1 MTEREGWEMASPKR
15 LEPKKPGIISK
26 LKSMPRP
33 KLSLPKVSL
42 PQISLPKAS
51 RPMGAVPQATQR
63 KISSH
68 RSRRVKGSPLISA
81 VSLPL
86 MVLYHEL
93 LLRLFDGESAFFAP
107 ALLLI
112 VVFSMAAGLA
122 VFLLVDLIPHRRT
135 ARILG
140 GVLVAAWTVF
150 TCVEYCCKSFFK
162 IYFGLGYMQGM
173 AGQVVGDF
181 SGTMVEVV
189 LARIPFILLALI
201 PLAVYVWLCP
211 VIFHE
216 KRQRAPVRFMLAVLM
231 VVFQLVGVFAARI
244 GGAKNYYTY
253 DFSVNASM
261 PHFGLVTTLR
271 LELSY
276 ALTGIPQAPLDQLL
290 PDDPL
295 PTATVAPSSDPS
307 GTDAPQTPTGDNVLD
322 IDFEG
327 LAAGESDETLQAM
340 HQYFAAKSPTNKN
353 EYTGYFQGK
362 NLILITA
369 EAFSPYVI
377 DENLTPTLY
386 KLAHEGF
393 VFEHYYQPDWTQ
405 STTGGEFAVMTGLIP
420 TWIGGSNLSFR
431 VSANDDMS
439 IALGW
444 QFQKL
449 GYHTLA
455 YHDNTYTYYGR
466 NETHPNLG
474 YEYHGI
480 GNGLELKSN
489 LWPCSD
495 LEMMEATVDG
505 YIQDYVE
512 NGTPFH
518 TYYMTVSGHCN
529 YDWTGNAMSR
539 KNQETIQKLYPNAS
553 EQVQAYLAC
562 NLELEYAMEYLVEQL
577 EAAGIADDTVIAL
590 TADHYP
596 YALVE
601 GDKDYYNELAGTNNS
616 ERDTSRYRNTFIL
629 WSGCME
635 EPVVVDT
642 PCSSIDIVPTLSNL
656 FGLAYDSR
664 LYSGRDIF
672 ATNYQANQY
681 SSNMPL
687 VVFANK
693 GYGSSWITD
702 AGTYEAST
710 GTFTPRDGVTVDENY
725 VSRVSRLVSAKYTY
739 AKLVIE
745 RNYYS
750 LVWPKSK

>member
-1 MTEREGWEMASPKR
+1 MEMADSKR
-15 LEPKKPGIISK
+15 QALQEPE
-26 LKSMPRP
+26 M
-33 KLSLPKVSL
+33 V
-42 PQISLPKAS
+42 
-51 RPMGAVPQATQR
+51 
-63 KISSH
+63 
-68 RSRRVKGSPLISA
+68 SRRRERRKRERPSILNFCSVAKLRRRRRRVSGSPLFSA
-81 VSLPL
+81 ACFPL
-86 MVLYHEL
+86 MLLYHEV
-93 LLRLFDGESAFFAP
+93 LLRLFDGDSHFFAMGLIRI
-107 ALLLI
+107 LL
-112 VVFSMAAGLA
+112 FSLAAGLA
-122 VFLLVDLIPHRRT
+122 VFLLLDLIGNRKV
-135 ARILG
+135 ARIVG
-140 GVLVAAWTVF
+140 GVLVGGWTVF

-181 SGTMVEVV
+181 SGTIVEVV
-189 LARIPFILLALI
+189 LARIPFILLSLI
-201 PLAVYVWLCP
+201 PFVVYLRMCAVILYD
-211 VIFHE
+211 
-216 KRQRAPVRFMLAVLM
+216 KGQRAPVRVMLAVLM
-231 VVFQLVGVFAARI
+231 VVLQLVGVLTARL
-244 GGAKNYYTY
+244 GAEKNYYTY
-253 DFSVNASM
+253 DYSVNTAV
-261 PHFGLVTTLR
+261 PHFGLFTALR

-276 ALTGIPQAPLDQLL
+276 AITGIPETPLDALL

-295 PTATVAPSSDPS
+295 PTVTVDPS
-307 GTDAPQTPTGDNVLD
+307 ADPEASDTPAIPTGDNVLD
-322 IDFEG
+322 IDFQA
-327 LAAGESDETLQAM
+327 LADGTSDETLKAM
-340 HQYFAAKSPTNKN
+340 HQFFGTKSPTNKN
-353 EYTGYFQGK
+353 EYTGYFKGK

-377 DENLTPTLY
+377 DQELTPTLY
-386 KLAHEGF
+386 KLSHEGF
-393 VFEHYYQPDWTQ
+393 VFENYYQPDWTQ

-431 VSANDDMS
+431 VSANDSMP

-444 QFQKL
+444 QFEKV
-449 GYHTLA
+449 GYHALA
-455 YHDNTYTYYGR
+455 YHNNTYTYYGR
-466 NETHPNLG
+466 DKTHPNLG

-505 YIQDYVE
+505 YIQDYVK

-529 YDWTGNAMSR
+529 YTWSGNAMSR
-539 KNQETIQKLYPNAS
+539 KNQAVIQEKYPNAS

-562 NLELEYAMEYLVEQL
+562 NLELEYAMDYLVKAL
-577 EAAGIADDTVIAL
+577 EEAGIADDTVIAL

-596 YALVE
+596 YALAE
-601 GDKDYYNELAGTNNS
+601 GGTDYYKELSGVDDT

-642 PCSSIDIVPTLSNL
+642 PCSAIDIVPTLSNL
-656 FGLAYDSR
+656 FGLEYDSR

-693 GYGSSWITD
+693 GYGSSWITA

-710 GTFTPRDGVTVDENY
+710 GTFTPREGVTVDDKY
-725 VSRVSRLVSAKYTY
+725 VGRVKSLVGAKYAY

-745 RNYYS
+745 RDYYS
-750 LVWPKSK
+750 LVWPK

>member
-1 MTEREGWEMASPKR
+1 MADSKRQALQEPEM
-15 LEPKKPGIISK
+15 
-26 LKSMPRP
+26 
-33 KLSLPKVSL
+33 V
-42 PQISLPKAS
+42 
-51 RPMGAVPQATQR
+51 
-63 KISSH
+63 
-68 RSRRVKGSPLISA
+68 SRRRERRKRERPSILNFCSVAKLRRRRRRVSGSPLFSA
-81 VSLPL
+81 ACFPL
-86 MVLYHEL
+86 MLLYHEV
-93 LLRLFDGESAFFAP
+93 LLRLFDGDSHFFAMGLIRI
-107 ALLLI
+107 LL
-112 VVFSMAAGLA
+112 FSLAAGLA
-122 VFLLVDLIPHRRT
+122 VFLLLDLIGNRKV
-135 ARILG
+135 ARIVG
-140 GVLVAAWTVF
+140 GVLVGGWTVF

-181 SGTMVEVV
+181 SGTIVEVV
-189 LARIPFILLALI
+189 LARIPFILLSLI
-201 PLAVYVWLCP
+201 PFVVYLRMCAVILYD
-211 VIFHE
+211 
-216 KRQRAPVRFMLAVLM
+216 KGQRAPVRVMLAVLM
-231 VVFQLVGVFAARI
+231 VVLQLVGVLTARL
-244 GGAKNYYTY
+244 GAEKNYYTY
-253 DFSVNASM
+253 DYSVNTAV
-261 PHFGLVTTLR
+261 PHFGLFTALR

-276 ALTGIPQAPLDQLL
+276 AITGIPETPLDALL

-295 PTATVAPSSDPS
+295 PTVTVDPS
-307 GTDAPQTPTGDNVLD
+307 ADPEASDTPAIPTGDNVLD
-322 IDFEG
+322 IDFQA
-327 LAAGESDETLQAM
+327 LADGTSDETLKAM
-340 HQYFAAKSPTNKN
+340 HQFFGTKSPTNKN
-353 EYTGYFQGK
+353 EYTGYFKGK

-377 DENLTPTLY
+377 DQELTPTLY
-386 KLAHEGF
+386 KLSHEGF
-393 VFEHYYQPDWTQ
+393 VFENYYQPDWTQ

-431 VSANDDMS
+431 VSANDSMP

-444 QFQKL
+444 QFEKV
-449 GYHTLA
+449 GYHALA
-455 YHDNTYTYYGR
+455 YHNNTYTYYGR
-466 NETHPNLG
+466 DKTHPNLG

-505 YIQDYVE
+505 YIQDYVK

-529 YDWTGNAMSR
+529 YTWSGNAMSR
-539 KNQETIQKLYPNAS
+539 KNQAVIQEKYPNAS

-562 NLELEYAMEYLVEQL
+562 NLELEYAMDYLVKAL
-577 EAAGIADDTVIAL
+577 EEAGIADDTVIAL

-596 YALVE
+596 YALAE
-601 GDKDYYNELAGTNNS
+601 GGTDYYKELSGMDDT

-642 PCSSIDIVPTLSNL
+642 PCSAIDIVPTLSNL
-656 FGLAYDSR
+656 FGLEYDSR

-693 GYGSSWITD
+693 GYGNSWITA

-710 GTFTPRDGVTVDENY
+710 GTFTPREGVTVDDKY
-725 VSRVSRLVSAKYTY
+725 VGRVKSLVGAKYAY

-745 RNYYS
+745 RDYYS
-750 LVWPKSK
+750 LVWPK

>member
-1 MTEREGWEMASPKR
+1 MADSKRQALQEPEM
-15 LEPKKPGIISK
+15 
-26 LKSMPRP
+26 
-33 KLSLPKVSL
+33 V
-42 PQISLPKAS
+42 
-51 RPMGAVPQATQR
+51 
-63 KISSH
+63 
-68 RSRRVKGSPLISA
+68 SRRRERRKRERPSILNFCSVAKLRRRRRRVSGSPLFSA
-81 VSLPL
+81 ACFPL
-86 MVLYHEL
+86 MLLYHEV
-93 LLRLFDGESAFFAP
+93 LLRLFDGDSHFFAMGLIRI
-107 ALLLI
+107 LL
-112 VVFSMAAGLA
+112 FSLAAGLA
-122 VFLLVDLIPHRRT
+122 VFLLLDLIGNRKV
-135 ARILG
+135 ARIVG
-140 GVLVAAWTVF
+140 GVLVGGWTVF

-181 SGTMVEVV
+181 SGTIVEVV
-189 LARIPFILLALI
+189 LARIPFILLSLI
-201 PLAVYVWLCP
+201 PFVVYLRMCAVILYD
-211 VIFHE
+211 
-216 KRQRAPVRFMLAVLM
+216 KGQRAPVRVMLAVLM
-231 VVFQLVGVFAARI
+231 VVLQLVGVLTARL
-244 GGAKNYYTY
+244 GAEKNYYTY
-253 DFSVNASM
+253 DYSVNTAV
-261 PHFGLVTTLR
+261 PHFGLFTALR

-276 ALTGIPQAPLDQLL
+276 AITGIPETPLDALL

-295 PTATVAPSSDPS
+295 PTVTVDPS
-307 GTDAPQTPTGDNVLD
+307 ADPEASDTPAIPTGDNVLD
-322 IDFEG
+322 IDFQA
-327 LAAGESDETLQAM
+327 LADGTSDETLKAM
-340 HQYFAAKSPTNKN
+340 HQFFGTKSPTNKN
-353 EYTGYFQGK
+353 EYTGYFKGK
-362 NLILITA
+362 NLVLITA

-377 DENLTPTLY
+377 DQELTPTLY
-386 KLAHEGF
+386 KLSHEGF
-393 VFEHYYQPDWTQ
+393 VFENYYQPDWTQ

-431 VSANDDMS
+431 VSANDSMP

-444 QFQKL
+444 QFEKV
-449 GYHTLA
+449 GYHALA
-455 YHDNTYTYYGR
+455 YHNNTYTYYGR
-466 NETHPNLG
+466 DKTHPNLG

-505 YIQDYVE
+505 YIQDYVK

-529 YDWTGNAMSR
+529 YTWSGNAMSR
-539 KNQETIQKLYPNAS
+539 KNQAVIQEKYPNAS

-562 NLELEYAMEYLVEQL
+562 NLELEYAMDYLVKAL
-577 EAAGIADDTVIAL
+577 EEAGIADDTVIAL

-596 YALVE
+596 YALAE
-601 GDKDYYNELAGTNNS
+601 GGTDYYKELSGMDDT

-642 PCSSIDIVPTLSNL
+642 PCSAIDIVPTLSNL
-656 FGLAYDSR
+656 FGLEYDSR

-693 GYGSSWITD
+693 GYGNSWITA

-710 GTFTPRDGVTVDENY
+710 GTFTPREGVTVDDKY
-725 VSRVSRLVSAKYTY
+725 VGRVKSLVGAKYAY

-745 RNYYS
+745 RDYYS
-750 LVWPKSK
+750 LVWPK

>member
-1 MTEREGWEMASPKR
+1 MADSKRQALQEPEM
-15 LEPKKPGIISK
+15 
-26 LKSMPRP
+26 
-33 KLSLPKVSL
+33 V
-42 PQISLPKAS
+42 
-51 RPMGAVPQATQR
+51 
-63 KISSH
+63 
-68 RSRRVKGSPLISA
+68 SRRRERRKRERPSILNFCSVAKLRRRRRRVSGSPLFSA
-81 VSLPL
+81 ACFPL
-86 MVLYHEL
+86 MLLYHEV
-93 LLRLFDGESAFFAP
+93 LLRLFDGDSHFFAMGLIRI
-107 ALLLI
+107 LL
-112 VVFSMAAGLA
+112 FSLAAGLA
-122 VFLLVDLIPHRRT
+122 VFLLLDLIGNRKV
-135 ARILG
+135 ARIVG
-140 GVLVAAWTVF
+140 GVLVGGWTVF

-181 SGTMVEVV
+181 SGTIVEVV
-189 LARIPFILLALI
+189 LARIPFILLSLI
-201 PLAVYVWLCP
+201 PFVVYLRMCAVILYD
-211 VIFHE
+211 
-216 KRQRAPVRFMLAVLM
+216 KGQRAPVRVMLAVLM
-231 VVFQLVGVFAARI
+231 VVLQLVGVLTARL
-244 GGAKNYYTY
+244 GAEKNYYTY
-253 DFSVNASM
+253 DYSVNTAV
-261 PHFGLVTTLR
+261 PHFGLFTALR

-276 ALTGIPQAPLDQLL
+276 AITGIPETPLDALL

-295 PTATVAPSSDPS
+295 PTVTVDPS
-307 GTDAPQTPTGDNVLD
+307 ADPEASDTPAIPTGDNVLD
-322 IDFEG
+322 IDFQA
-327 LAAGESDETLQAM
+327 LADGTSDETLKAM
-340 HQYFAAKSPTNKN
+340 HQFFGTKSPTNKN
-353 EYTGYFQGK
+353 EYTGYFKGK

-377 DENLTPTLY
+377 DQELTPTLY
-386 KLAHEGF
+386 KLSHEGF
-393 VFEHYYQPDWTQ
+393 VFENYYQPDWTQ

-431 VSANDDMS
+431 VSANDSMP

-444 QFQKL
+444 QFEKV
-449 GYHTLA
+449 GYHALA
-455 YHDNTYTYYGR
+455 YHNNTYTYYGR
-466 NETHPNLG
+466 DKTHPNLG

-505 YIQDYVE
+505 YIQDYVK

-529 YDWTGNAMSR
+529 YTWSGNAMSR
-539 KNQETIQKLYPNAS
+539 KNQAVIQEKYPNAS

-562 NLELEYAMEYLVEQL
+562 NLELEYAMDYLVNAL
-577 EAAGIADDTVIAL
+577 EEAGIADDTVIAL

-596 YALVE
+596 YALAE
-601 GDKDYYNELAGTNNS
+601 GGTDYYKELSGVDDT

-642 PCSSIDIVPTLSNL
+642 PCSAIDIVPTLSNL
-656 FGLAYDSR
+656 FGLEYDSR

-693 GYGSSWITD
+693 GYGSSWITA

-710 GTFTPRDGVTVDENY
+710 GTFTPREGVTVDDKY
-725 VSRVSRLVSAKYTY
+725 VGRVKSLVGAKYAY

-745 RNYYS
+745 RDYYS
-750 LVWPKSK
+750 LVWPK

>member
-1 MTEREGWEMASPKR
+1 MEMADSKR
-15 LEPKKPGIISK
+15 QALQEPE
-26 LKSMPRP
+26 M
-33 KLSLPKVSL
+33 V
-42 PQISLPKAS
+42 
-51 RPMGAVPQATQR
+51 
-63 KISSH
+63 
-68 RSRRVKGSPLISA
+68 SRRRERRKRERPSILNFCSVAKLRRRRRRVSGSPLFSA
-81 VSLPL
+81 ACFPL
-86 MVLYHEL
+86 MLLYHEV
-93 LLRLFDGESAFFAP
+93 LLRLFDGDSHFFAMGLIRI
-107 ALLLI
+107 LL
-112 VVFSMAAGLA
+112 FSLAAGLA
-122 VFLLVDLIPHRRT
+122 VFLLLDLIGNRKV
-135 ARILG
+135 ARIVG
-140 GVLVAAWTVF
+140 GVLVGGWTVF

-181 SGTMVEVV
+181 SGTIVEVV
-189 LARIPFILLALI
+189 LARIPFILLSLI
-201 PLAVYVWLCP
+201 PFVVYLRMCAVILYD
-211 VIFHE
+211 
-216 KRQRAPVRFMLAVLM
+216 KGQRAPVRVMLAVLM
-231 VVFQLVGVFAARI
+231 VVLQLVGVLTARL
-244 GGAKNYYTY
+244 GAEKNYYTY
-253 DFSVNASM
+253 DYSVNTAV
-261 PHFGLVTTLR
+261 PHFGLFTALR

-276 ALTGIPQAPLDQLL
+276 AITGIPETPLDALL

-295 PTATVAPSSDPS
+295 PTVTVDPS
-307 GTDAPQTPTGDNVLD
+307 ADPEASDTPAIPTGDNVLD
-322 IDFEG
+322 IDFQA
-327 LAAGESDETLQAM
+327 LADGTSDETLKAM
-340 HQYFAAKSPTNKN
+340 HQFFGTKSPTNKN
-353 EYTGYFQGK
+353 EYTGYFKGK

-377 DENLTPTLY
+377 DQELTPTLY
-386 KLAHEGF
+386 KLSHEGF
-393 VFEHYYQPDWTQ
+393 VFENYYQPDWTQ

-431 VSANDDMS
+431 VSANDSMP

-444 QFQKL
+444 QFEKV
-449 GYHTLA
+449 GYHALA
-455 YHDNTYTYYGR
+455 YHNNTYTYYGR
-466 NETHPNLG
+466 DKTHPNLG

-505 YIQDYVE
+505 YIQDYVK

-529 YDWTGNAMSR
+529 YTWSGNAMSR
-539 KNQETIQKLYPNAS
+539 KNQAVIQEKYPNAS

-562 NLELEYAMEYLVEQL
+562 NLELEYAMDYLVKAL
-577 EAAGIADDTVIAL
+577 EEAGIADDTVIAL

-596 YALVE
+596 YALAE
-601 GDKDYYNELAGTNNS
+601 GGTDYYKELSGVDDT

-642 PCSSIDIVPTLSNL
+642 PCSAIDIVPTLSNL
-656 FGLAYDSR
+656 FGLEYDSR

-693 GYGSSWITD
+693 GYGSSWITA

-710 GTFTPRDGVTVDENY
+710 GTFTPREGVTVDDKY
-725 VSRVSRLVSAKYTY
+725 VGRVKSLVGAKYAY

-745 RNYYS
+745 RDYYS
-750 LVWPKSK
+750 LVWPKE

>member
-1 MTEREGWEMASPKR
+1 MASPRR
-15 LEPKKPGIISK
+15 LAPKKPGMVSK
-26 LKSMPRP
+26 LKNIPRP
-33 KLSLPKVSL
+33 KISLPRVSLPQGSFPKVSL
-42 PQISLPKAS
+42 PKATPPTMT
-51 RPMGAVPQATQR
+51 R
-63 KISSH
+63 H
-68 RSRRVKGSPLISA
+68 RGRRVKGSPLISA

-86 MVLYHEL
+86 MLLYHEL
-93 LLRLFDGESAFFAP
+93 LLRLFDREISFFTP
-107 ALLLI
+107 ALVLV
-112 VVFSMAAGLA
+112 VVFSLAAGLA
-122 VFLLVDLIPHRRT
+122 AFLLLDLIPHRKT
-135 ARILG
+135 VRIVG

-162 IYFGLGYMQGM
+162 IYFGLGYIQGM

-189 LARIPFILLALI
+189 LARIPFILLALL

-216 KRQRAPVRFMLAVLM
+216 KGQRAPVRGMLAVLM

-244 GGAKNYYTY
+244 GGDKNYYTY
-253 DFSVNASM
+253 DFSVNASI

-276 ALTGIPQAPLDQLL
+276 AVTGIPQAPLDQLL
-290 PDDPL
+290 PDDPVY
-295 PTATVAPSSDPS
+295 TATPAPSTAPSDPS
-307 GTDAPQTPTGDNVLD
+307 ASQAPVIPTGDNVLD

-327 LAAGESDETLQAM
+327 LAAGESDETLKAM
-340 HQYFAAKSPTNKN
+340 HQFFAAKSPTNKN
-353 EYTGYFQGK
+353 EYTGYFKGK

-369 EAFSPYVI
+369 EAFCPYVI
-377 DENLTPTLY
+377 DQKLTPTLY
-386 KLAHEGF
+386 RLANQGF
-393 VFEHYYQPDWTQ
+393 VFENYYQPDWTQ

-420 TWIGGSNLSFR
+420 TWVGGSNLSFR
-431 VSANDDMS
+431 VSANDDMP

-455 YHDNTYTYYGR
+455 YHNNTYTYYGR

-474 YEYHGI
+474 YEYHGL

-539 KNQETIQKLYPNAS
+539 KNKDIIQNLYPDAS

-601 GDKDYYNELAGTNNS
+601 GDQDYYNELAGTNNS
-616 ERDTSRYRNTFIL
+616 ERDTSRYRNSFIL

-642 PCSSIDIVPTLSNL
+642 PCSAIDVVPTLSNL
-656 FGLAYDSR
+656 FGLEYDSR

-672 ATNYQANQY
+672 ATNYQENQY
-681 SSNMPL
+681 SSNIPL

-710 GTFTPRDGVTVDENY
+710 KTFTPREGVTVDDTY
-725 VSRVSRLVSAKYTY
+725 VSQVNRLVNAKYTY

-745 RNYYS
+745 RDYYS
-750 LVWPKSK
+750 LVWPKSA

>member
-1 MTEREGWEMASPKR
+1 MADSKRQALQEPEM
-15 LEPKKPGIISK
+15 
-26 LKSMPRP
+26 
-33 KLSLPKVSL
+33 V
-42 PQISLPKAS
+42 
-51 RPMGAVPQATQR
+51 
-63 KISSH
+63 
-68 RSRRVKGSPLISA
+68 SRRRERRKRERPSILNFCSVAKLRRRRRRVSGSPLFSA
-81 VSLPL
+81 ACFPL
-86 MVLYHEL
+86 MLLYHEV
-93 LLRLFDGESAFFAP
+93 LLRLFDGDSHFFAMGLIRI
-107 ALLLI
+107 LL
-112 VVFSMAAGLA
+112 FSLAAGLA
-122 VFLLVDLIPHRRT
+122 VFLLLDLIGNRKV
-135 ARILG
+135 ARIVG
-140 GVLVAAWTVF
+140 GVLVGGWTVF

-181 SGTMVEVV
+181 SGTIVEVV
-189 LARIPFILLALI
+189 LARIPFILLSLI
-201 PLAVYVWLCP
+201 PFVVYLRMCAVILYD
-211 VIFHE
+211 
-216 KRQRAPVRFMLAVLM
+216 KGQRAPVRVMLAVLM
-231 VVFQLVGVFAARI
+231 VVLQLVGVLTARL
-244 GGAKNYYTY
+244 GAEKNYYTY
-253 DFSVNASM
+253 DYSVNTAV
-261 PHFGLVTTLR
+261 PHFGLFTALR

-276 ALTGIPQAPLDQLL
+276 AITGIPETPLDALL

-295 PTATVAPSSDPS
+295 PTVTVDPS
-307 GTDAPQTPTGDNVLD
+307 ADPEASATPAIPTGDNVLD
-322 IDFEG
+322 IDFQA
-327 LAAGESDETLQAM
+327 LADGTSDETLKAM
-340 HQYFAAKSPTNKN
+340 HQFFGTKSPTNKN
-353 EYTGYFQGK
+353 EYTGYFKGK

-377 DENLTPTLY
+377 DQELTPTLY
-386 KLAHEGF
+386 KLSHEGF
-393 VFEHYYQPDWTQ
+393 VFENYYQPDWTQ

-431 VSANDDMS
+431 VSANDSMP

-444 QFQKL
+444 QFEKV
-449 GYHTLA
+449 GYHALA
-455 YHDNTYTYYGR
+455 YHNNTYTYYGR
-466 NETHPNLG
+466 DKTHPNLG

-505 YIQDYVE
+505 YIQDYVK

-529 YDWTGNAMSR
+529 YTWSGNAMSR
-539 KNQETIQKLYPNAS
+539 KNQAVIQEKYPNAS

-562 NLELEYAMEYLVEQL
+562 NLELEYAMDYLVKAL
-577 EAAGIADDTVIAL
+577 EEAGIADDTVIAL

-596 YALVE
+596 YALAE
-601 GDKDYYNELAGTNNS
+601 GGTDYYKELSGVDDT

-642 PCSSIDIVPTLSNL
+642 PCSAIDIVPTLSNL
-656 FGLAYDSR
+656 FGLEYDSR

-693 GYGSSWITD
+693 GYGSSWITA

-710 GTFTPRDGVTVDENY
+710 GTFTPREGVTVDDKY
-725 VSRVSRLVSAKYTY
+725 VGRVKSLVGAKYAY
-739 AKLVIE
+739 ALCKIGHRAGLLFPGLAQMSKI
-745 RNYYS
+745 NS
-750 LVWPKSK
+750 LRPGPEGV

>member
-1 MTEREGWEMASPKR
+1 MEMADSKR
-15 LEPKKPGIISK
+15 QALQEPEVVSRRRRRRKRERPSILKFCSVAK
-26 LKSMPRP
+26 LRRRR
-33 KLSLPKVSL
+33 
-42 PQISLPKAS
+42 
-51 RPMGAVPQATQR
+51 RPM
-63 KISSH
+63 S
-68 RSRRVKGSPLISA
+68 GSPLFSA
-81 VSLPL
+81 ACFPL
-86 MVLYHEL
+86 MLLYHEV
-93 LLRLFDGESAFFAP
+93 LLRLFDGDSTF
-107 ALLLI
+107 
-112 VVFSMAAGLA
+112 FSMGLLRIFLFSLAAGLA
-122 VFLLVDLIPHRRT
+122 VFLALDLIPNRKVS
-135 ARILG
+135 RILG
-140 GVLVAAWTVF
+140 GVLVAGWTVF

-189 LARIPFILLALI
+189 LARIPFILLSLI
-201 PLAVYVWLCP
+201 PFVVYLRMCS
-211 VIFHE
+211 VILYE
-216 KRQRAPVRFMLAVLM
+216 KGQRAPVRVMLAGLM
-231 VVFQLVGVFAARI
+231 VVLQLVGVLTARL
-244 GGAKNYYTY
+244 GAEKNYYTY
-253 DFSVNASM
+253 DFSVNTSV
-261 PHFGLVTTLR
+261 PHFGLLTTLR
-271 LELSY
+271 LELGY
-276 ALTGIPQAPLDQLL
+276 AITGIPETPLDALL

-295 PTATVAPSSDPS
+295 PTVTVDPS
-307 GTDAPQTPTGDNVLD
+307 ADPEASDTPAIPTGDNVLD
-322 IDFEG
+322 IDFEA
-327 LAAGESDETLQAM
+327 LAAGTDDETLKAM
-340 HQYFAAKSPTNKN
+340 HQYFASKSPTNQN

-377 DENLTPTLY
+377 DQELTPTLY
-386 KLAHEGF
+386 KLSHEGF
-393 VFEHYYQPDWTQ
+393 VFENYYQPDWTQ

-420 TWIGGSNLSFR
+420 TWIGGSELSFR
-431 VSANDDMS
+431 VSAKDAMP

-449 GYHTLA
+449 GYDTLA
-455 YHDNTYTYYGR
+455 YHNNTYTYYGR
-466 NETHPNLG
+466 DETHPNLG

-495 LEMMEATVDG
+495 LEMMESTVDG
-505 YIQDYVE
+505 YIQDYVK

-529 YDWTGNAMSR
+529 YTWSGNAMSR
-539 KNQETIQKLYPNAS
+539 KNQEVIQAKYPDAS

-562 NLELEYAMEYLVEQL
+562 NMELEYAMEYLVKEL
-577 EAAGIADDTVIAL
+577 EEAGIADDTVIAL

-596 YALVE
+596 YALAE
-601 GDKDYYNELAGTNNS
+601 GGTDYYKELSGVDDT

-642 PCSSIDIVPTLSNL
+642 PCSAIDIVPTLSNL
-656 FGLAYDSR
+656 FGLEYDSR

-693 GYGSSWITD
+693 GYGSSWITA

-710 GTFTPRDGVTVDENY
+710 GTFTPREGVTVDENY
-725 VSRVSRLVSAKYTY
+725 VSRVKSLVGAKYTY

-750 LVWPKSK
+750 LVWPKE

>member
-1 MTEREGWEMASPKR
+1 MEMADSKR
-15 LEPKKPGIISK
+15 QALQEPE
-26 LKSMPRP
+26 M
-33 KLSLPKVSL
+33 V
-42 PQISLPKAS
+42 
-51 RPMGAVPQATQR
+51 
-63 KISSH
+63 
-68 RSRRVKGSPLISA
+68 SRRRERRKRERPSILNFCSVAKLRRRRRRVSGSPLFSA
-81 VSLPL
+81 ACFPL
-86 MVLYHEL
+86 MLLYHEV
-93 LLRLFDGESAFFAP
+93 LLRLFDGDSHFFAMGLIRI
-107 ALLLI
+107 LL
-112 VVFSMAAGLA
+112 FSLAAGLA
-122 VFLLVDLIPHRRT
+122 VFLLLDLIGNRKV
-135 ARILG
+135 ARIVG
-140 GVLVAAWTVF
+140 GVLVGGWTVF

-181 SGTMVEVV
+181 SGTIVEVV
-189 LARIPFILLALI
+189 LARIPFILLSLI
-201 PLAVYVWLCP
+201 PFVVYLRMCAVILYD
-211 VIFHE
+211 
-216 KRQRAPVRFMLAVLM
+216 KGQRAPVRVMLAVLM
-231 VVFQLVGVFAARI
+231 VVLQLVGVLTARL
-244 GGAKNYYTY
+244 GAEKNYYTY
-253 DFSVNASM
+253 DYSVNTAV
-261 PHFGLVTTLR
+261 PHFGLFTALR

-276 ALTGIPQAPLDQLL
+276 AITGIPETPLDALL

-295 PTATVAPSSDPS
+295 PTVTVDPS
-307 GTDAPQTPTGDNVLD
+307 ADPEASDTPAIPTGDNVLD
-322 IDFEG
+322 IDFQA
-327 LAAGESDETLQAM
+327 LADGTSDETLKAM
-340 HQYFAAKSPTNKN
+340 HQFFGTKSPTNKN
-353 EYTGYFQGK
+353 EYTGYFKGK
-362 NLILITA
+362 NLVLITA

-377 DENLTPTLY
+377 DQELTPTLY
-386 KLAHEGF
+386 KLSHEGF
-393 VFEHYYQPDWTQ
+393 VFENYYQPDWTQ

-431 VSANDDMS
+431 VSANDSMP

-444 QFQKL
+444 QFEKV
-449 GYHTLA
+449 GYHALA
-455 YHDNTYTYYGR
+455 YHNNTYTYYGR
-466 NETHPNLG
+466 DKTHPNLG

-505 YIQDYVE
+505 YIQDYVK

-529 YDWTGNAMSR
+529 YTWSGNAMSR
-539 KNQETIQKLYPNAS
+539 KNQAVIQEKYPNAS

-562 NLELEYAMEYLVEQL
+562 NLELEYAMDYLVKAL
-577 EAAGIADDTVIAL
+577 EEAGIADDTVIAL

-596 YALVE
+596 YALAE
-601 GDKDYYNELAGTNNS
+601 GGTDYYKELSGVDDT

-642 PCSSIDIVPTLSNL
+642 PCSAIDIVPTLSNL
-656 FGLAYDSR
+656 FGLEYDSR

-693 GYGSSWITD
+693 GYGSSWITA

-710 GTFTPRDGVTVDENY
+710 GTFTPREGVTVDDKY
-725 VSRVSRLVSAKYTY
+725 VGRVKSLVGAKYAY

-745 RNYYS
+745 RDYYS
-750 LVWPKSK
+750 LVWPK

>member
-1 MTEREGWEMASPKR
+1 MASPRR
-15 LEPKKPGIISK
+15 LAPKKPGMVSK
-26 LKSMPRP
+26 LKNIPRP
-33 KLSLPKVSL
+33 KLSLPRVSLPHVSL
-42 PQISLPKAS
+42 PQVPLPKAAPPTMA
-51 RPMGAVPQATQR
+51 R
-63 KISSH
+63 H
-68 RSRRVKGSPLISA
+68 RGRRVKGSPLISA

-86 MVLYHEL
+86 MLLYHEL
-93 LLRLFDGESAFFAP
+93 LLRLFDREISFFTP
-107 ALLLI
+107 ALVLV
-112 VVFSMAAGLA
+112 VVFSLAAGLA
-122 VFLLVDLIPHRRT
+122 AFLLLDLIPHRKT
-135 ARILG
+135 ARIVG

-162 IYFGLGYMQGM
+162 IYFGLGYIQGM

-189 LARIPFILLALI
+189 LARIPFILLALL

-216 KRQRAPVRFMLAVLM
+216 KGQRAPVRGMLAVLM

-253 DFSVNASM
+253 DFSVNASI

-276 ALTGIPQAPLDQLL
+276 AVTGIPQAPLDQLL
-290 PDDPL
+290 PDDPVY
-295 PTATVAPSSDPS
+295 TATPAPSTAPSDPS
-307 GTDAPQTPTGDNVLD
+307 ASQAPVIPTGDNVLD

-327 LAAGESDETLQAM
+327 LAAGESDETLKAM
-340 HQYFAAKSPTNKN
+340 HQFFAAKSPTNKN

-369 EAFSPYVI
+369 EAFCPSVI
-377 DENLTPTLY
+377 DPELTPTLY
-386 KLAHEGF
+386 RLANQGF
-393 VFEHYYQPDWTQ
+393 VFENYYQPDWTQ

-420 TWIGGSNLSFR
+420 TWVGGSNLSFR
-431 VSANDDMS
+431 VSAHDAMPV
-439 IALGW
+439 ALGW
-444 QFQKL
+444 QFSKL

-455 YHDNTYTYYGR
+455 YHNNTYTYYGR

-474 YEYHGI
+474 YEYHGL

-539 KNQETIQKLYPNAS
+539 KNKDIIQNLYPDAS

-601 GDKDYYNELAGTNNS
+601 GDQDYYNELAGTNDT
-616 ERDTSRYRNTFIL
+616 ERDTSRYRNSFIL

-642 PCSSIDIVPTLSNL
+642 PCSAIDVVPTLSNL
-656 FGLAYDSR
+656 FGLEYDSR

-672 ATNYQANQY
+672 ATNYQENQY
-681 SSNMPL
+681 SSNIPL

-710 GTFTPRDGVTVDENY
+710 KTFTPREGVTVDENY
-725 VSRVSRLVSAKYTY
+725 VSQVSRLVNAKYTY

-745 RNYYS
+745 RDYYS
-750 LVWPKSK
+750 LVWPKSA

>member
-1 MTEREGWEMASPKR
+1 MEMADSKR
-15 LEPKKPGIISK
+15 QALQEPE
-26 LKSMPRP
+26 M
-33 KLSLPKVSL
+33 V
-42 PQISLPKAS
+42 
-51 RPMGAVPQATQR
+51 
-63 KISSH
+63 
-68 RSRRVKGSPLISA
+68 SRRRERRKRERPSILNFCSVAKLRRRRRRVSGSPLFSA
-81 VSLPL
+81 ACFPL
-86 MVLYHEL
+86 MLLYHEV
-93 LLRLFDGESAFFAP
+93 LLRLFDGDSHFFAMGLIRI
-107 ALLLI
+107 LL
-112 VVFSMAAGLA
+112 FSLAAGLA
-122 VFLLVDLIPHRRT
+122 VFLLLDLIGNRKV
-135 ARILG
+135 ARIVG
-140 GVLVAAWTVF
+140 GVLVGGWTVF

-181 SGTMVEVV
+181 SGTIVEVV
-189 LARIPFILLALI
+189 LARIPFILLSLI
-201 PLAVYVWLCP
+201 PFVVYLRMCAVILYD
-211 VIFHE
+211 
-216 KRQRAPVRFMLAVLM
+216 KGQRAPVRVMLAVLM
-231 VVFQLVGVFAARI
+231 VVLQLVGVLTARL
-244 GGAKNYYTY
+244 GAEKNYYTY
-253 DFSVNASM
+253 DYSVNTAV
-261 PHFGLVTTLR
+261 PHFGLFTALR

-276 ALTGIPQAPLDQLL
+276 AITGIPETPLDALL

-295 PTATVAPSSDPS
+295 PTVTVDPS
-307 GTDAPQTPTGDNVLD
+307 ADPEASDTPAIPTGDNVLD
-322 IDFEG
+322 IDFQA
-327 LAAGESDETLQAM
+327 LADGTSDETLKAM
-340 HQYFAAKSPTNKN
+340 HQFFGTKSPTNKN
-353 EYTGYFQGK
+353 EYTGYFKGK

-377 DENLTPTLY
+377 DQELTPTLY
-386 KLAHEGF
+386 KLSHEGF
-393 VFEHYYQPDWTQ
+393 VFENYYQPDWTQ

-431 VSANDDMS
+431 VSANDSMP

-444 QFQKL
+444 QFEKV
-449 GYHTLA
+449 GYHALA
-455 YHDNTYTYYGR
+455 YHNNTYTYYGR
-466 NETHPNLG
+466 DKTHPNLG

-505 YIQDYVE
+505 YIQDYVK

-529 YDWTGNAMSR
+529 YTWSGNAMSR
-539 KNQETIQKLYPNAS
+539 KNQAVIQEKYPNAS

-562 NLELEYAMEYLVEQL
+562 NLELEYAMDYLVNAL
-577 EAAGIADDTVIAL
+577 EEAGIADDTVIAL

-596 YALVE
+596 YALAE
-601 GDKDYYNELAGTNNS
+601 GGTDYYKELSGVDDT

-642 PCSSIDIVPTLSNL
+642 PCSAIDIVPTLSNL
-656 FGLAYDSR
+656 FGLEYDSR

-693 GYGSSWITD
+693 GYGSSWITA

-710 GTFTPRDGVTVDENY
+710 GTFTPREGVTVDE
-725 VSRVSRLVSAKYTY
+725 K
-739 AKLVIE
+739 
-745 RNYYS
+745 
-750 LVWPKSK
+750 

>member
-1 MTEREGWEMASPKR
+1 MEMADSKR
-15 LEPKKPGIISK
+15 QALQEPE
-26 LKSMPRP
+26 M
-33 KLSLPKVSL
+33 V
-42 PQISLPKAS
+42 
-51 RPMGAVPQATQR
+51 
-63 KISSH
+63 
-68 RSRRVKGSPLISA
+68 SRRRERRKRERPSILNFCSVAKLRRRRRRVSGSPLFSA
-81 VSLPL
+81 ACFPL
-86 MVLYHEL
+86 MLLYHEV
-93 LLRLFDGESAFFAP
+93 LLRLFDGDSHFFAMGLIRI
-107 ALLLI
+107 LL
-112 VVFSMAAGLA
+112 FSLAAGLA
-122 VFLLVDLIPHRRT
+122 VFLLLDLIGNRKV
-135 ARILG
+135 ARIVG
-140 GVLVAAWTVF
+140 GVLVGGWTVF

-181 SGTMVEVV
+181 SGTIVEVV
-189 LARIPFILLALI
+189 LARIPFILLSLI
-201 PLAVYVWLCP
+201 PFVVYLRMCAVILYD
-211 VIFHE
+211 
-216 KRQRAPVRFMLAVLM
+216 KGQRAPVRVMLAVLM
-231 VVFQLVGVFAARI
+231 VVLQLVGVLTARL
-244 GGAKNYYTY
+244 GAEKNYYTY
-253 DFSVNASM
+253 DYSVNTAV
-261 PHFGLVTTLR
+261 PHFGLFTALR

-276 ALTGIPQAPLDQLL
+276 AITGIPETPLDALL

-295 PTATVAPSSDPS
+295 PTVTVDPS
-307 GTDAPQTPTGDNVLD
+307 ADPEASDTPAIPTGDNVLD
-322 IDFEG
+322 IDFQA
-327 LAAGESDETLQAM
+327 LADGTSDETLKAM
-340 HQYFAAKSPTNKN
+340 HQFFGTKSPTNKN
-353 EYTGYFQGK
+353 EYTGYFKGK

-377 DENLTPTLY
+377 DQELTPTLY
-386 KLAHEGF
+386 KLSHEGF
-393 VFEHYYQPDWTQ
+393 VFENYYQPDWTQ

-431 VSANDDMS
+431 VSANDSMP

-444 QFQKL
+444 QFEKV
-449 GYHTLA
+449 GYHALA
-455 YHDNTYTYYGR
+455 YHNNTYTYYGR
-466 NETHPNLG
+466 DKTHPNLG

-505 YIQDYVE
+505 YIQDYVK

-529 YDWTGNAMSR
+529 YTWSGNAMSR
-539 KNQETIQKLYPNAS
+539 KNQAVIQEKYPNAS

-562 NLELEYAMEYLVEQL
+562 NLELEYAMDYLVKAL
-577 EAAGIADDTVIAL
+577 EEAGIADDTVIAL

-596 YALVE
+596 YALAE
-601 GDKDYYNELAGTNNS
+601 GGTDYYKELSGVDDT

-642 PCSSIDIVPTLSNL
+642 PCSAIDIVPTLSNL
-656 FGLAYDSR
+656 FGLEYDSR

-693 GYGSSWITD
+693 GYGNSWITA

-710 GTFTPRDGVTVDENY
+710 GTFTPREGVTVDENY
-725 VSRVSRLVSAKYTY
+725 VSRVKSLVGAKYTY

-750 LVWPKSK
+750 LVWPKE

>member
-1 MTEREGWEMASPKR
+1 MAAPKR
-15 LEPKKPGIISK
+15 LAPKKPGLLSK
-26 LKSMPRP
+26 RKNLQAP
-33 KLSLPKVSL
+33 KLSLPK
-42 PQISLPKAS
+42 ISLPKFSLPRRSSPPVA
-51 RPMGAVPQATQR
+51 RPGGAAPRGRHVA
-63 KISSH
+63 
-68 RSRRVKGSPLISA
+68 GSPLLSA
-81 VSLPL
+81 LSFPL

-93 LLRLFDGESAFFAP
+93 LLRLFDGDSKFVSTDLVAIF
-107 ALLLI
+107 L
-112 VVFSMAAGLA
+112 FSVAAGLA
-122 VFLLVDLIPHRRT
+122 VFLVLDLIPHRKT

-140 GVLVAAWTVF
+140 GVLVAAWTVLV
-150 TCVEYCCKSFFK
+150 CVEYCCKSFFK

-181 SGTMVEVV
+181 SGTIVEVV
-189 LARIPFILLALI
+189 LARIPFLVLSLLPLALYI
-201 PLAVYVWLCP
+201 WKNTAILY
-211 VIFHE
+211 E
-216 KRQRAPVRFMLAVLM
+216 KGQRAPVRGMLAVLM
-231 VVFQLVGVFAARI
+231 VVLQLAGVLMARVG
-244 GGAKNYYTY
+244 GEKNYYTY
-253 DFSVNASM
+253 DFSVNTSI

-276 ALTGIPQAPLDQLL
+276 AVTGIPQAPLDQLL
-290 PDDPL
+290 PDDPVY
-295 PTATVAPSSDPS
+295 TATPAPSTAPSDPS
-307 GTDAPQTPTGDNVLD
+307 ASQAPVIPTGDNVLD

-327 LAAGESDETLQAM
+327 LAAGESDETLRAM
-340 HQYFAAKSPTNKN
+340 HQYFASKSPTNQN

-369 EAFSPYVI
+369 EAFCPSVI
-377 DENLTPTLY
+377 DPELTPTLY
-386 KLAHEGF
+386 RLSHEGF
-393 VFEHYYQPDWTQ
+393 VFENYYQPDWTQ
-405 STTGGEFAVMTGLIP
+405 STTGGEFAVMTGIIP
-420 TWIGGSNLSFR
+420 TWIGGSSLSFR
-431 VSANDDMS
+431 VSAHDAMPV
-439 IALGW
+439 ALGW
-444 QFQKL
+444 QFSKL
-449 GYHTLA
+449 GYHALA
-455 YHDNTYTYYGR
+455 YHNNTYTYYGR
-466 NETHPNLG
+466 DETHPNLG

-505 YIQDYVE
+505 YVQDYVE

-529 YDWTGNAMSR
+529 YNWTGNAMSR
-539 KNQETIQKLYPNAS
+539 KNQAIIQAKYPNAS

-577 EAAGIADDTVIAL
+577 EEAGIADDTVIAL

-629 WSGCME
+629 WSGCMDQ
-635 EPVVVDT
+635 PVVVDT

-656 FGLAYDSR
+656 FGLEYDSR

-693 GYGSSWITD
+693 GYGSSWITA

-710 GTFTPRDGVTVDENY
+710 GTFTPREGVTVDENY
-725 VSRVSRLVSAKYTY
+725 VSQVSRLVSAKYTY

-745 RNYYS
+745 RNYYA
-750 LVWPKSK
+750 LVWPQDG

>member
-1 MTEREGWEMASPKR
+1 MSSPKGLDEKKDL
-15 LEPKKPGIISK
+15 LEHTMAPSTQAKRSSSK
-26 LKSMPRP
+26 RFFF
-33 KLSLPKVSL
+33 
-42 PQISLPKAS
+42 
-51 RPMGAVPQATQR
+51 
-63 KISSH
+63 SH
-68 RSRRVKGSPLISA
+68 EPEEKTLDGGNRMHNSPLISA
-81 VSLPL
+81 ISFPL
-86 MVLYHEL
+86 MILYHEI
-93 LLRLFDGESAFFAP
+93 LLRLFDAESNFFTR
-107 ALLLI
+107 ALFPI
-112 VVFSMAAGLA
+112 TVFSFAAGLA
-122 VFLLVDLIPHRRT
+122 VFLLLDLIPHRKT

-140 GVLVAAWTVF
+140 GVFVGVWTVL

-181 SGTMVEVV
+181 SSTMVEVV
-189 LARIPFILLALI
+189 LGRIPFILLSLL
-201 PLAVYVWLCP
+201 PLGTYLWFYRS
-211 VIFHE
+211 IFYE
-216 KRQRAPVRFMLAVLM
+216 KGQRASVRGVLALLM
-231 VVFQLVGVFAARI
+231 VGLQCIGVFTTRM
-244 GGAKNYYTY
+244 GEFSNYYTY
-253 DFSVNASM
+253 DFSENASI
-261 PHFGLVTTLR
+261 PNFGLITTMR

-276 ALTGIPQAPLDQLL
+276 ALTGIPQAPLDDLL
-290 PDDPL
+290 DEDPL
-295 PTATVAPSSDPS
+295 STPTVAPGPPE
-307 GTDAPQTPTGDNVLD
+307 APAGDNVLD
-322 IDFEG
+322 IDFKN
-327 LAAGESDETLQAM
+327 LADNENDQTLKSM
-340 HQYFAAKSPTNKN
+340 HQYFSGKNPTNKN

-369 EAFSPYVI
+369 EAFSPYAI
-377 DENLTPTLY
+377 DKELTPTLY
-386 KLAHEGF
+386 KLANQGF
-393 VFEHYYQPDWTQ
+393 VFNNYYQPDWTQ

-420 TWIGGSNLSFR
+420 TWVGGSNLSFR
-431 VSANDDMS
+431 ASAKDSMP

-444 QFQKL
+444 QFQKQ
-449 GYHTLA
+449 GYHSLA
-455 YHDNTYTYYGR
+455 YHNNTFTYYGR

-480 GNGLELKSN
+480 GSGLDLKTD

-495 LEMMEATVDG
+495 LEMMQATVDG
-505 YIQDYVE
+505 YIQDYVQ

-529 YDWTGNAMSR
+529 YSWSSNAMSQ
-539 KNQETIQKLYPNAS
+539 KNREIIQDKYPNAS

-601 GDKDYYNELAGTNNS
+601 EDRDYYNELAGTNNS

-635 EPVVVDT
+635 KPVVVDT

-656 FGLAYDSR
+656 FGLPYDSR

-672 ATNYQANQY
+672 ATNYQDDQY
-681 SSNMPL
+681 SNNMPL

-693 GYGSSWITD
+693 GYGSSWITP

-710 GTFTPRDGVTVDENY
+710 KTFNPKDGVTVDSDY
-725 VSRVSRLVSAKYTY
+725 VKQVNRLVNAKYTY
-739 AKLVIE
+739 AKLIIE
-745 RNYYS
+745 RDYYS
-750 LVWPKSK
+750 LVWPQ

>member
-1 MTEREGWEMASPKR
+1 MADSKRQALQEPEM
-15 LEPKKPGIISK
+15 
-26 LKSMPRP
+26 
-33 KLSLPKVSL
+33 V
-42 PQISLPKAS
+42 
-51 RPMGAVPQATQR
+51 
-63 KISSH
+63 
-68 RSRRVKGSPLISA
+68 SRRRERRKRERPSILNFCSVAKLRRRRRRVSGSPLFSA
-81 VSLPL
+81 ACFPL
-86 MVLYHEL
+86 MLLYHEV
-93 LLRLFDGESAFFAP
+93 LLRLFDGDSHFFAMGLIRI
-107 ALLLI
+107 LL
-112 VVFSMAAGLA
+112 FSLAAGLA
-122 VFLLVDLIPHRRT
+122 VFLLLDLIGNRKV
-135 ARILG
+135 ARIVG
-140 GVLVAAWTVF
+140 GVLVGGWTVF

-181 SGTMVEVV
+181 SGTIVEVV
-189 LARIPFILLALI
+189 LARIPFILLSLI
-201 PLAVYVWLCP
+201 PFVVYLRMCAVILYD
-211 VIFHE
+211 
-216 KRQRAPVRFMLAVLM
+216 KGQRAPVRVMLAVLM
-231 VVFQLVGVFAARI
+231 VVLQLVGVLTARL
-244 GGAKNYYTY
+244 GAEKNYYTY
-253 DFSVNASM
+253 DYSVNTAV
-261 PHFGLVTTLR
+261 PHFGLFTALR

-276 ALTGIPQAPLDQLL
+276 AITGIPETPLDALL

-295 PTATVAPSSDPS
+295 PTVTVDPS
-307 GTDAPQTPTGDNVLD
+307 ADPEASDTPAIPTGDNVLD
-322 IDFEG
+322 IDFQA
-327 LAAGESDETLQAM
+327 LADGTSDETLKAM
-340 HQYFAAKSPTNKN
+340 HQFFGTKSPTNKN
-353 EYTGYFQGK
+353 EYTGYFKGK

-377 DENLTPTLY
+377 DQELTPTLY
-386 KLAHEGF
+386 KLSHEGF
-393 VFEHYYQPDWTQ
+393 VFENYYQPDWTQ

-431 VSANDDMS
+431 VSANDSMP

-444 QFQKL
+444 QFEKV
-449 GYHTLA
+449 GYHALA
-455 YHDNTYTYYGR
+455 YHNNTYTYYGR
-466 NETHPNLG
+466 DKTHPNLG

-505 YIQDYVE
+505 YIQDYVK

-529 YDWTGNAMSR
+529 YTWSGNAMSR
-539 KNQETIQKLYPNAS
+539 KNQAVIQEKYPNAS

-562 NLELEYAMEYLVEQL
+562 NLELEYAMDYLVKAL
-577 EAAGIADDTVIAL
+577 EEAGIADDTVIAL

-596 YALVE
+596 YALAE
-601 GDKDYYNELAGTNNS
+601 GGTDYYKELSGVDDT

-642 PCSSIDIVPTLSNL
+642 PCSAIDIVPTLSNL
-656 FGLAYDSR
+656 FGLEYDSR

-693 GYGSSWITD
+693 GYGNSWITA

-710 GTFTPRDGVTVDENY
+710 GTFTPREGVTVDDKY
-725 VSRVSRLVSAKYTY
+725 VGRVKSLVGAKYAY

-745 RNYYS
+745 RDYYS
-750 LVWPKSK
+750 LVWPK

>member
-1 MTEREGWEMASPKR
+1 MEMADSKR
-15 LEPKKPGIISK
+15 QALQEPE
-26 LKSMPRP
+26 M
-33 KLSLPKVSL
+33 V
-42 PQISLPKAS
+42 
-51 RPMGAVPQATQR
+51 
-63 KISSH
+63 
-68 RSRRVKGSPLISA
+68 SRRRERRKRERPSILNFCSVAKLRRRRRRVSGSPLFSA
-81 VSLPL
+81 ACFPL
-86 MVLYHEL
+86 MLLYHEV
-93 LLRLFDGESAFFAP
+93 LLRLFDGDSHFFAMGLIRI
-107 ALLLI
+107 LL
-112 VVFSMAAGLA
+112 FSLAAGLA
-122 VFLLVDLIPHRRT
+122 VFLLLDLIGNRKV
-135 ARILG
+135 ARIVG
-140 GVLVAAWTVF
+140 GVLVGGWTVF

-181 SGTMVEVV
+181 SGTIVEVV
-189 LARIPFILLALI
+189 LARIPFILLSLI
-201 PLAVYVWLCP
+201 PFVVYLRMCAVILYD
-211 VIFHE
+211 
-216 KRQRAPVRFMLAVLM
+216 KGQRAPVRVMLAVLM
-231 VVFQLVGVFAARI
+231 VVLQLVGVLTARL
-244 GGAKNYYTY
+244 GAEKNYYTY
-253 DFSVNASM
+253 DYSVNTAV
-261 PHFGLVTTLR
+261 PHFGLFTALR

-276 ALTGIPQAPLDQLL
+276 AITGIPETPLDALL

-295 PTATVAPSSDPS
+295 PTVTVDPS
-307 GTDAPQTPTGDNVLD
+307 ADPEASDTPAIPTGDNVLD
-322 IDFEG
+322 IDFQA
-327 LAAGESDETLQAM
+327 LADGTSDETLKAM
-340 HQYFAAKSPTNKN
+340 HQFFGTKSPTNKN
-353 EYTGYFQGK
+353 EYTGYFKGK

-377 DENLTPTLY
+377 DQELTPTLY
-386 KLAHEGF
+386 KLSHEGF
-393 VFEHYYQPDWTQ
+393 VFENYYQPDWTQ

-431 VSANDDMS
+431 VSANDSMP

-444 QFQKL
+444 QFEKV
-449 GYHTLA
+449 GYHALA
-455 YHDNTYTYYGR
+455 YHNNTYTYYGR
-466 NETHPNLG
+466 DKTHPNLG

-505 YIQDYVE
+505 YIQDYVK

-529 YDWTGNAMSR
+529 YTWSGNAMSR
-539 KNQETIQKLYPNAS
+539 KNQAVIQEKYPNAS

-562 NLELEYAMEYLVEQL
+562 NLELEYAMDYLVKAL
-577 EAAGIADDTVIAL
+577 EEAGIANDTVIAL

-596 YALVE
+596 YALAE
-601 GDKDYYNELAGTNNS
+601 GGTDYYKELSGVDDT

-642 PCSSIDIVPTLSNL
+642 PCSAIDIVPTLSNL
-656 FGLAYDSR
+656 FGLEYDSR

-693 GYGSSWITD
+693 GYGSSWITA

-710 GTFTPRDGVTVDENY
+710 GTFTPREGVTVDDKY
-725 VSRVSRLVSAKYTY
+725 VGRVKSLVGAKYAY

-745 RNYYS
+745 RDYYS
-750 LVWPKSK
+750 LVWPK

>member
-1 MTEREGWEMASPKR
+1 MEMADSKR
-15 LEPKKPGIISK
+15 QALQEPE
-26 LKSMPRP
+26 M
-33 KLSLPKVSL
+33 V
-42 PQISLPKAS
+42 
-51 RPMGAVPQATQR
+51 
-63 KISSH
+63 
-68 RSRRVKGSPLISA
+68 SRRRERRKRERPSILNFCSVAKLRRRRRRVSGSPLFSA
-81 VSLPL
+81 ACFPL
-86 MVLYHEL
+86 MLLYHEV
-93 LLRLFDGESAFFAP
+93 LLRLFDGDSHFFAMGLIRI
-107 ALLLI
+107 LL
-112 VVFSMAAGLA
+112 FSLAAGLA
-122 VFLLVDLIPHRRT
+122 VFLLLDLIGNRKV
-135 ARILG
+135 ARIVG
-140 GVLVAAWTVF
+140 GVLVGGWTVF

-181 SGTMVEVV
+181 SGTIVEVV
-189 LARIPFILLALI
+189 LARIPFILLSLI
-201 PLAVYVWLCP
+201 PFVVYLRMCAVILYD
-211 VIFHE
+211 
-216 KRQRAPVRFMLAVLM
+216 KGQRAPVRVMLAVLM
-231 VVFQLVGVFAARI
+231 VVLQLVGVLTARL
-244 GGAKNYYTY
+244 GAEKNYYTY
-253 DFSVNASM
+253 DYSVNTAV
-261 PHFGLVTTLR
+261 PHFGLFTALR

-276 ALTGIPQAPLDQLL
+276 AITGIPETPLDALL
-290 PDDPL
+290 PDAPL
-295 PTATVAPSSDPS
+295 PTVTVDPS
-307 GTDAPQTPTGDNVLD
+307 ADPEASDTPAIPTGDNVLD
-322 IDFEG
+322 IDFQA
-327 LAAGESDETLQAM
+327 LADGTSDETLKAM
-340 HQYFAAKSPTNKN
+340 HQFFGTKSPTNKN
-353 EYTGYFQGK
+353 EYTGYFKGK

-377 DENLTPTLY
+377 DQELTPTLY
-386 KLAHEGF
+386 KLSHEGF
-393 VFEHYYQPDWTQ
+393 VFENYYQPDWTQ

-420 TWIGGSNLSFR
+420 TWIGGSELSFR
-431 VSANDDMS
+431 VSANDAMP

-449 GYHTLA
+449 GYDTLA
-455 YHDNTYTYYGR
+455 YHNNTYTYYGR
-466 NETHPNLG
+466 DETHPNLG

-505 YIQDYVE
+505 YIQDYVK

-529 YDWTGNAMSR
+529 YTWSGNAMSR
-539 KNQETIQKLYPNAS
+539 KNQAVIQEKYPNAS

-562 NLELEYAMEYLVEQL
+562 NLELEYAMDYLVKAL
-577 EAAGIADDTVIAL
+577 EEAGIADDTVIAL

-596 YALVE
+596 YALAE
-601 GDKDYYNELAGTNNS
+601 GGTDYYKELSGVDDT

-642 PCSSIDIVPTLSNL
+642 PCSAIDIVPTLSNL
-656 FGLAYDSR
+656 FGLEYDSR

-693 GYGSSWITD
+693 GYGNSWITA

-710 GTFTPRDGVTVDENY
+710 GTFTPREGVTVDDKY
-725 VSRVSRLVSAKYTY
+725 VGRVKSLVGAKYAY

-745 RNYYS
+745 RDYYS
-750 LVWPKSK
+750 LVWPK

>member
-1 MTEREGWEMASPKR
+1 MEMADSKR
-15 LEPKKPGIISK
+15 QALQEPE
-26 LKSMPRP
+26 M
-33 KLSLPKVSL
+33 V
-42 PQISLPKAS
+42 
-51 RPMGAVPQATQR
+51 
-63 KISSH
+63 
-68 RSRRVKGSPLISA
+68 SRRRERRKRERPSILNFCSVAKLRRRRRRVSGSPLFSA
-81 VSLPL
+81 ACFPL
-86 MVLYHEL
+86 MLLYHEV
-93 LLRLFDGESAFFAP
+93 LLRLFDGDSHFFAMGLIRI
-107 ALLLI
+107 LL
-112 VVFSMAAGLA
+112 FSLAAGLA
-122 VFLLVDLIPHRRT
+122 VFLLLDLIGNRKV
-135 ARILG
+135 ARIVG
-140 GVLVAAWTVF
+140 GVLVGGWTVF

-181 SGTMVEVV
+181 SGTIVEVV
-189 LARIPFILLALI
+189 LARIPFILLSLI
-201 PLAVYVWLCP
+201 PFVVYLRMCAVILYD
-211 VIFHE
+211 
-216 KRQRAPVRFMLAVLM
+216 KGQRAPVRVMLAVLM
-231 VVFQLVGVFAARI
+231 VVLQLVGVLTARL
-244 GGAKNYYTY
+244 GAEKNYYTY
-253 DFSVNASM
+253 DYSVNTAV
-261 PHFGLVTTLR
+261 PHFGLFTALR

-276 ALTGIPQAPLDQLL
+276 AITGIPETPLDALL

-295 PTATVAPSSDPS
+295 PTVTVDPS
-307 GTDAPQTPTGDNVLD
+307 ADPEASDTPAIPTGDNVLD
-322 IDFEG
+322 IDFQA
-327 LAAGESDETLQAM
+327 LADGTSDETLKAM
-340 HQYFAAKSPTNKN
+340 HQFFGTKSPTNKN
-353 EYTGYFQGK
+353 EYTGYFKGK

-377 DENLTPTLY
+377 DQELTPTLY
-386 KLAHEGF
+386 KLSHEGF
-393 VFEHYYQPDWTQ
+393 VFENYYQPDWTQ

-431 VSANDDMS
+431 VSANDSMP

-444 QFQKL
+444 QFEKV
-449 GYHTLA
+449 GYHALA
-455 YHDNTYTYYGR
+455 YHNNTYTYYGR
-466 NETHPNLG
+466 DKTHPNLG

-505 YIQDYVE
+505 YIQDYVK

-529 YDWTGNAMSR
+529 YTWSGNAMSR
-539 KNQETIQKLYPNAS
+539 KNQAVIQEKYPNAS
-553 EQVQAYLAC
+553 GQVQAYLAC
-562 NLELEYAMEYLVEQL
+562 NLELEYAMDYLVKAL
-577 EAAGIADDTVIAL
+577 EEAGIADDTVIAL

-596 YALVE
+596 YALAE
-601 GDKDYYNELAGTNNS
+601 GGTDYYKELSGVDDT

-642 PCSSIDIVPTLSNL
+642 PCSAIDIVPTLSNL
-656 FGLAYDSR
+656 FGLEYDSR

-693 GYGSSWITD
+693 GYGSSWITA

-710 GTFTPRDGVTVDENY
+710 GTFTPREGVTVDDKY
-725 VSRVSRLVSAKYTY
+725 VGRVKSLVGAKYAY

-745 RNYYS
+745 RDYYS
-750 LVWPKSK
+750 LVWPK